1 MQEVWLRKR
10 WHDNPICAKLL
21 KANLIKSFRVSYA
34 MEICFARNT
43 PLQKKTYVPSCF
55 RNRYWY
61 SSFVLFLDEYYWLR
75 RMRKV
80 NTDVIHEILEF
91 LRLLK
96 NKLCVSLP
104 LWIQYPLRKR
114 DIVAFFSEYRFFSIL
129 LTKCFEVVFIILCP
143 S

>member
-1 MQEVWLRKR
+1 MIKKKMTRQYNL
-10 WHDNPICAKLL
+10 C
-21 KANLIKSFRVSYA
+21 KAFKSRFDWKFSSILCNGNLFCKKHSISK
-34 MEICFARNT
+34 E
-43 PLQKKTYVPSCF
+43 KTYVPSCF
-55 RNRYWY
+55 KNRYWY

-114 DIVAFFSEYRFFSIL
+114 DIVAFFSEYRFFFIL
-129 LTKCFEVVFIILCP
+129 LNKSFEVVFIILCP
-143 S
+143 T